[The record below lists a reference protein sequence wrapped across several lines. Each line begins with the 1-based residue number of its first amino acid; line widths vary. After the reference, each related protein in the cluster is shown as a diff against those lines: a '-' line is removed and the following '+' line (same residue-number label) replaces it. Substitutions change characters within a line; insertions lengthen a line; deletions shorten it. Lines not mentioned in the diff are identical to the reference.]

1 MQALR
6 KVPHA
11 EAKEEPGLRFGK
23 QMATQVVTLAVMR
36 RMLGRCTP
44 GYTALIQRIC
54 TVIMLTDE
62 DPTEKPCS
70 LTGFS

>member
-1 MQALR
+1 
-6 KVPHA
+6 
-11 EAKEEPGLRFGK
+11 
-23 QMATQVVTLAVMR
+23 MATQVVTLAVMR

-62 DPTEKPCS
+62 DPTEKPYS